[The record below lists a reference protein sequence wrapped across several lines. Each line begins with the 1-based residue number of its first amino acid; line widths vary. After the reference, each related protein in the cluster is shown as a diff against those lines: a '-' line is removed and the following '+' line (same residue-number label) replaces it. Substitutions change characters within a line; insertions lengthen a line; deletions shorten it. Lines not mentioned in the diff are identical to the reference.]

1 VHPTV
6 TATFIRLRPIPF
18 AKFTMKRGAERQL
31 TRDEFEDGD
40 VEPEARL
47 ADPDEKS
54 LAHLSQHII
63 VNVRYRFQK
72 SSRRNFE
79 NQSVRDYLLQYLSEF
94 LISKK

>member
-1 VHPTV
+1 
-6 TATFIRLRPIPF
+6 
-18 AKFTMKRGAERQL
+18 MKRGAERQL

-47 ADPDEKS
+47 ADPDEKPIT
-54 LAHLSQHII
+54 HLSQHI

-79 NQSVRDYLLQYLSEF
+79 NQSVRDYLLQYLSGF
-94 LISKK
+94 LITKK